1 MLLRFP
7 DVRSVRLQA
16 DLDDLGEK
24 SGSSR
29 TLRTRRI
36 RKLLVTSAGEVLRPS
51 AADFIQVLLNQILG
65 FGHLLRL
72 EADVP
77 RELDCRID
85 AELHLAVGM
94 LNMHVRAEL
103 FAREEIDRNP
113 FARNTSPLISPVGLT
128 AAL

>member
-1 MLLRFP
+1 M
-7 DVRSVRLQA
+7 
-16 DLDDLGEK
+16 
-24 SGSSR
+24 
-29 TLRTRRI
+29 
-36 RKLLVTSAGEVLRPS
+36 TSAGEVLRPS

-85 AELHLAVGM
+85 AELRLAVGM

-113 FARNTSPLISPVGLT
+113 FARNTSPLMSPVGLT
-128 AAL
+128 AAP